1 MATENGKQAEAG
13 SRQSQ
18 PKSKL
23 LLSLRLAAVLAT
35 ATATVVMALNKQSTR
50 MAVAVVGTSP
60 ILKTFTAAFQ
70 QTPAFVNFVIANAIA
85 SLYNLLV
92 LLLRPFLKA
101 KPHDILVHLLDE
113 VIFALVATG
122 AAAAASMAELGK
134 NGNVHA
140 RWNPIC
146 DRFEA
151 FCIRGGLA
159 LMASF
164 AGALLLLLM
173 NAFSTFTLHKS
184 VLSQD

>member
-1 MATENGKQAEAG
+1 M
-13 SRQSQ
+13 
-18 PKSKL
+18 
-23 LLSLRLAAVLAT
+23 
-35 ATATVVMALNKQSTR
+35 
-50 MAVAVVGTSP
+50 VA
-60 ILKTFTAAFQ
+60 Q
-70 QTPAFVNFVIANAIA
+70 
-85 SLYNLLV
+85 
-92 LLLRPFLKA
+92 
-101 KPHDILVHLLDE
+101 